1 MYKHSN
7 YMSPVK
13 GEKPTSLM
21 GKAELNTSVHLV
33 SKLAVVPMYGRES
46 SLISLFR
53 LSRIKKEII
62 KKYGQKLSFSQFV
75 LLCKFDN

>member
-1 MYKHSN
+1 MN

-13 GEKPTSLM
+13 GEKSTSLM
-21 GKAELNTSVHLV
+21 DKAELNIIVHLV

-53 LSRIKKEII
+53 LSRIIKYIF
-62 KKYGQKLSFSQFV
+62 KKYWQNLSFSQFV
-75 LLCKFDN
+75 LLCKFDK